1 MAGDLHE
8 GTHVLERR
16 RRIHE
21 HGGPPVV
28 AMQAF
33 VTAEG
38 TVDGQRVAAAT
49 LPAIAGEKPLDR
61 RTAGAHRAA
70 APGTATPARTRPCP
84 PNPVSPAVRP
94 PPAAPHPRTK
104 PHP

>member
-70 APGTATPARTRPCP
+70 AHGKATPARRRPC
-84 PNPVSPAVRP
+84 SPKPARAAVRAAS
-94 PPAAPHPRTK
+94 AAPKPRTK
-104 PHP
+104 S